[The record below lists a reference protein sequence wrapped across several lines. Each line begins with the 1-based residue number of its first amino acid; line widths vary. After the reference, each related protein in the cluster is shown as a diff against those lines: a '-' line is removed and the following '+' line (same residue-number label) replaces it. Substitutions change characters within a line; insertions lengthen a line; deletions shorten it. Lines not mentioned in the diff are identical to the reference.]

1 MKNRCLAVF
10 VFVGTVGT
18 SVEALEEE
26 KTSGGSFFDDRRS
39 LVILQTSGSEVGK
52 SYKTSDRSALAI
64 ARRAELISK
73 NDPVPE
79 HHLKRPPREGFFC
92 IKTYLRR
99 GENLMQQY
107 DYMLGELKKL
117 RNKITNKELNKK
129 LSFMEIV
136 WTRRLYQ
143 ELGDEA
149 GKLDNTLKKRGS
161 NTKESI
167 MYCLS
172 TIFSG
177 GGALLVCDCPIF

>member
-1 MKNRCLAVF
+1 
-10 VFVGTVGT
+10 
-18 SVEALEEE
+18 
-26 KTSGGSFFDDRRS
+26 
-39 LVILQTSGSEVGK
+39 
-52 SYKTSDRSALAI
+52 
-64 ARRAELISK
+64 
-73 NDPVPE
+73 
-79 HHLKRPPREGFFC
+79 
-92 IKTYLRR
+92 
-99 GENLMQQY
+99 MQQY

-136 WTRRLYQ
+136 WNRRLYQ

-177 GGALLVCDCPIF
+177 GGGALLVCDCPIF